1 MAESEI
7 YQELKRR
14 IILLEFR
21 PGSVLREKEMMQ
33 EFGVSRTPVREA
45 LMRLEMSGLVRII
58 PNVGSFVSDVSF
70 QQLKDVFEVRS
81 FLVLQVGHLAAARI
95 TDEEVGEIRERVDRM
110 KAAPD
115 LKSVMRIDVEIH
127 DILNRATKNQV
138 LQKILEELHDQ
149 AVRIWAFSTA
159 ENKYWDQVPQEF
171 EEIFAALKKR
181 DGEATAA
188 LLETH
193 TKRFV
198 EHIRAQFT
206 V

>member
-14 IILLEFR
+14 IILLEFS
-21 PGSVLREKEMMQ
+21 PGTVLREKEMMQ

-45 LMRLEMSGLVRII
+45 LMRLEMAGLVRII

-95 TDEEVGEIRERVDRM
+95 TDEEVGEIRERIDCM

-115 LKSVMRIDVEIH
+115 LKSVMRIDAEIH

-193 TKRFV
+193 AKRFV